1 MLIWYA
7 WPQAIVHKG
16 STITHFEE
24 EPIKVPSDTISCG
37 CDDLVIFLDAYVDLT
52 YMSRHETRSRCV
64 ALKTPQ

>member
-24 EPIKVPSDTISCG
+24 EPIKVPSDNG
-37 CDDLVIFLDAYVDLT
+37 LVSL
-52 YMSRHETRSRCV
+52 
-64 ALKTPQ
+64 LKQNGFDVEPTTVPGD